1 MNEKIAK
8 NEKEIITPELVS
20 GLLEN
25 AQIVIPEDGVFEKL
39 KSAEEEG
46 KQLRIK
52 MGFDPTSPDLHLG
65 HAVSMRQV
73 KRFQDLGHL
82 PVIIIGDFTGLIGDP
97 SGRSE
102 SRPLAGK
109 EELEQNAQSYI
120 EQLGKVVDIN
130 NIEVHRNSEW
140 LSGMN
145 LEELIQLLAQGTL
158 SQVISRDDFRKRL
171 DSGSPIALHEI
182 IYPYIQGADSVAVSA
197 DIEIGGVD
205 QLYGF
210 QAARMLQGKRGDD
223 PEAAVLMPLLRGLDG
238 VKKMSKSL
246 GNYVGLDDEPR
257 DMFGKLMSIPDTLI
271 EEYLRLAS
279 GFNGEEI
286 EAILNDIKLGANPM
300 GVKLSLARNITE
312 TYHDE
317 EKANDAQE
325 YFAKQFQNRT
335 AEELEYQLATI
346 PETVRSVVDLIVAID
361 PSTSKSQ
368 ARRLIEQGGITI
380 DGNRISDIEASI
392 DSPDGLK
399 VKLGKRRFFQTTT
412 K

>member
-1 MNEKIAK
+1 
-8 NEKEIITPELVS
+8 
-20 GLLEN
+20 
-25 AQIVIPEDGVFEKL
+25 
-39 KSAEEEG
+39 
-46 KQLRIK
+46 
-52 MGFDPTSPDLHLG
+52 
-65 HAVSMRQV
+65 
-73 KRFQDLGHL
+73 
-82 PVIIIGDFTGLIGDP
+82 
-97 SGRSE
+97 
-102 SRPLAGK
+102 
-109 EELEQNAQSYI
+109 
-120 EQLGKVVDIN
+120 
-130 NIEVHRNSEW
+130 
-140 LSGMN
+140 MN

-158 SQVISRDDFRKRL
+158 SQVISRDDFKKRL

-223 PEAAVLMPLLRGLDG
+223 SEAAVLMPLLRGLDG

-286 EAILNDIKLGANPM
+286 ESILNDIKLGANPM